1 MTDVVEAELPS
12 QLDDV
17 RSLITAFVAWH
28 RQRHVEDIALIERYF
43 DADAFDRELEML
55 PGYYA
60 PPKGSLL
67 IAYEDSR
74 PAGCV
79 ALRDLGDEICEMK
92 RMFVQP
98 EFRGR
103 GIGLALANRVLEN
116 ARSLGY
122 HRIRLDTSH
131 RQDEAMNL
139 YRKLGFTEIEPYH
152 DVSDDLRAW
161 LVFFEMRL

>member
-1 MTDVVEAELPS
+1 MTDVMEAESPS

-43 DADAFDRELEML
+43 DADALDRELETL

-60 PPKGSLL
+60 PPTGILL

-92 RMFVQP
+92 RMFVRP

-103 GIGLALANRVLEN
+103 GVGLALANRVLEN

-139 YRKLGFTEIEPYH
+139 YRKLGFTEIEPYY

>member
-1 MTDVVEAELPS
+1 MTDVMEAELPS

-43 DADAFDRELEML
+43 DADAFDRELETL

-60 PPKGSLL
+60 SPKGSLL

-92 RMFVQP
+92 RMFVRP

-139 YRKLGFTEIEPYH
+139 YRKLGFTEIEPYY